1 MLLKVT
7 NSGPLASFSRPPF
20 RPPDVLQSAAFLS
33 AVGQGSLQGSTVI
46 CSVPSSSLARA
57 GRFCHAAP
65 MAERR
70 NDHYRHRCHLDGPKR
85 GGQTSGLF
93 ASPRNCRPALTVV
106 LDAHKLLDNSVTSCI
121 GIGMKSPPKL
131 HNDFIVD
138 ESEYQ
143 ACKAWLNQAN
153 EETILHP
160 LDDPEL
166 EIQRQRIKG
175 LVAEYEEN
183 WRHSAK

>member
-1 MLLKVT
+1 
-7 NSGPLASFSRPPF
+7 
-20 RPPDVLQSAAFLS
+20 
-33 AVGQGSLQGSTVI
+33 
-46 CSVPSSSLARA
+46 
-57 GRFCHAAP
+57 
-65 MAERR
+65 
-70 NDHYRHRCHLDGPKR
+70 
-85 GGQTSGLF
+85 
-93 ASPRNCRPALTVV
+93 
-106 LDAHKLLDNSVTSCI
+106 
-121 GIGMKSPPKL
+121 MKSPPKL
-131 HNDFIVD
+131 QNDFIVD

-143 ACKAWLNQAN
+143 ACKAWLDQAN

>member
-1 MLLKVT
+1 
-7 NSGPLASFSRPPF
+7 
-20 RPPDVLQSAAFLS
+20 
-33 AVGQGSLQGSTVI
+33 
-46 CSVPSSSLARA
+46 
-57 GRFCHAAP
+57 
-65 MAERR
+65 
-70 NDHYRHRCHLDGPKR
+70 
-85 GGQTSGLF
+85 
-93 ASPRNCRPALTVV
+93 
-106 LDAHKLLDNSVTSCI
+106 
-121 GIGMKSPPKL
+121 MKSPPKL
-131 HNDFIVD
+131 QNDFIVD

-153 EETILHP
+153 EDTILHP